1 MIIVPNQPFGIGD
14 IIFCQSLVRHI
25 AGERKIVWPVWPQFV
40 DQLRRAYPGIEFI
53 NSKVSEYDLN
63 RNDQFE
69 GVNRRGERYTQ
80 LPIRF
85 ADSIMRVHYDDCM
98 KSKYMMYGL
107 DFNMWVKDAMW
118 HRDTQREESLM
129 QLLVKK
135 EEYTFS
141 NATFGSDCKMQVPV
155 PNCDVKMQIL
165 DGFSMF
171 DWCKI
176 IENASEIHTVSTS
189 IIYLLEM
196 LELKAKEVHLY
207 QRPIPGQTF
216 SNVSYI
222 LQRHKYILHG

>member
-14 IIFCQSLVRHI
+14 IIFCQALVKYI
-25 AGERKIVWPVWPQFV
+25 AAGSKIVWPVWPQFV
-40 DQLRRAYPGIEFI
+40 DQLRRAYPDIEFVS
-53 NSKVSEYDLN
+53 SKTCEYDLN

-69 GVNRRGERYTQ
+69 AVNRKGERYTQ

-85 ADSIMRVHYDDCM
+85 ADSIMRVRYDDCM
-98 KSKYMMYGL
+98 KAKYMMYGL

-129 QLLVKK
+129 QQLVKK

-196 LELKAKEVHLY
+196 LDLKAKEVHLY